1 MSAQLTGSALALLLL
16 AMLPLAR
23 TFSPRNAWAAASLR
37 LRVSTVAAAA
47 AGGWDDSELGAPLT
61 TQRAGARQQK
71 GTAVATTTTST
82 AVFVGNLPLS
92 FTMEQLEA
100 FAALHGAN
108 QGLSGARIQMDFKK
122 VRSRGFGFL
131 DFARR
136 EDAEVAVAKLQ
147 GLQVEG
153 RALKLDV
160 DSGTAGPNRGRR
172 IDPTS
177 KDFAVF
183 VGNLDY
189 SLREKDVEEI
199 FRREILK
206 DAAAGADEEED
217 EEGDEGTDKFPIRCR
232 IHSFEGRSKGY
243 GHVHFAD
250 AEAQNNALFL
260 NGFEVMGRALIVEKV
275 RPTASGDERAPGRSL
290 SSSSSSSSSSAGD
303 RLATPSIFVGNLAF
317 DVTANDVFEMCEDV
331 LGKGVVKRIRLSVD
345 RETGD
350 FRGFGHIDFAT
361 EQDASRALTELGDVE
376 LFGRRLRVDKAVR
389 SSSAPSFGGGGGGG
403 PPGRRSAGGRGRDF
417 KDGPPRGRK

>member
-1 MSAQLTGSALALLLL
+1 MLFNMVSLSQALLLL
-16 AMLPLAR
+16 LLGRLLPLAQS
-23 TFSPRNAWAAASLR
+23 FSPRVAWAASLR
-37 LRVSTVAAAA
+37 LRVATAKAATS
-47 AGGWDDSELGAPLT
+47 GGWDDSELGAPLN
-61 TQRAGARQQK
+61 TQRSARVRQEK
-71 GTAVATTTTST
+71 GTAVAATTTT

-100 FAALHGAN
+100 FAALHGAT

-131 DFARR
+131 DFARQ

-160 DSGTAGPNRGRR
+160 DSGVAGPNRGRR

-177 KDFAVF
+177 RDFAVF

-206 DAAAGADEEED
+206 DAAAGADVED
-217 EEGDEGTDKFPIRCR
+217 EAEGAEEADKFPIRCR
-232 IHSFEGRSKGY
+232 IHSLEGRSKGY

-275 RPTASGDERAPGRSL
+275 RATASGEERVPATAAAGA
-290 SSSSSSSSSSAGD
+290 AGD
-303 RLATPSIFVGNLAF
+303 RPVTPSIFVGNLAF

-331 LGKGVVKRIRLSVD
+331 LGKGVVKKIRLSVD

-350 FRGFGHIDFAT
+350 FRGFGHLDFAT
-361 EQDASRALTELGDVE
+361 EQDASRALSELGDVE

-389 SSSAPSFGGGGGGG
+389 SSAPSSFGGP
-403 PPGRRSAGGRGRDF
+403 PPGRSRTAGGRGRDF
-417 KDGPPRGRK
+417 KERSPRGSGRK